1 MIEISEI
8 SEISGNLL
16 PIARV
21 QGVQGVAH
29 CKGYKGIIIYMP
41 LGSKAV

>member
-1 MIEISEI
+1 MIEISEM

-21 QGVQGVAH
+21 QYNHLHAFGE
-29 CKGYKGIIIYMP
+29 
-41 LGSKAV
+41 